1 MTSWRDR
8 LEGLTSLGA
17 AHAGVSRLAD
27 LAKART
33 EHLGQFFTPLPI
45 ARLMWAVVEQAASGM
60 PDETLSILDN
70 SVGSGRL
77 MHFAVPTRHHLYGL
91 DVHEESM
98 RVLQEEAQNAG
109 FTCEFRSCAMEDA
122 APKDFDVAVI
132 NPPFSLN
139 LQSPHMRPFACT
151 RYGRF
156 GPNSGATSDEYALAQ
171 ALAAAK
177 LVVALLPTSTVD
189 ALITTGE
196 ALLGEEIGRLQAV
209 FDLSAK
215 AFVTEGATVYTS
227 IAIFGGKKTKGL
239 VLRQP
244 VKDPADFALPPLG
257 VMLEPRYGARPR
269 LRVALPDT
277 DKPAITLPV
286 TGNRSV
292 RVVHS
297 GRKIHLKFGCGFM
310 QARCLNAVYRR
321 PVRSTLDHRLPNGV
335 KYAGQGLLDVECI
348 LAAEEPTEEWH
359 RLLDLLRAEGAEL
372 VVDQGLANHLK
383 RRMRAL
389 RRETAPFGHWIWHE
403 DAGDQVV
410 ATAAVPVALDP
421 KSWVSPVVKA
431 GEEAPLR
438 RIAGEWVLEWQGH
451 SRTFSP
457 DEARKVFSF
466 GECDAGWV
474 QLHPPLQ
481 QLFPLEAESLRA
493 RARQL
498 GIDRWLNWEYQFEDL
513 IELCLRPRGAVCAW
527 KQGLGKARLAAA
539 IALLLGV
546 RASVIV
552 MPAFLLDEFPDR
564 LDAAGLDRSLWQVLR
579 GPADVAQLRT
589 INVISYERLRMVM
602 PGTTRTYA
610 AALRRRA
617 SLAICD
623 EGEVL
628 ANDGSDQ
635 SRAVAQLAPRKLFIL
650 TGTPIPNYPRDLLN
664 VAARA
669 VGDGV
674 VGQPYGVHQPM
685 LEARNVKSMEFAER
699 GKAAFANAF
708 CSWVWTTPEFAE
720 TLQSG
725 AKREV
730 PKIGSLS
737 RYREWL
743 SPFIKRRLPDEPE
756 VARWVRIPKPD
767 HEVHEIEWDRPHLA
781 HYLRVADEFHAWWKQ
796 RNKERRGGNLIA
808 LLARIDAVIQAGNAP
823 QVPMSKGSPSSYRG
837 GLTSKQRWVVNRAVD
852 LADTGKVVVYARSP
866 ALLDL
871 LAAELVGCS
880 VESVVY
886 HGEVSQAA
894 RRAGLKRFR
903 HGSANVLFASYG
915 VTRAGL
921 DLYQAKNVILASR
934 SWSDR
939 EEDQAIRRLL
949 RPQQQQA
956 VSVDKPHLRGGID
969 VYQDQLVAWKAS
981 AANAGLDWATPISDD
996 QEFYHLDQILGRFV
1010 EDLATLHKMS
1020 SREFREWAKEAA

>member
-1 MTSWRDR
+1 MTHWREK
-8 LEGLTSLGA
+8 LEDVTSLGA

-45 ARLMWAVVEQAASGM
+45 ARLMWAVVEQATSAIA
-60 PDETLSILDN
+60 DETLSILDN

-77 MHFAVPTRHHLYGL
+77 LHFAVPERHRLYGL
-91 DVHEESM
+91 DVHQESM
-98 RVLQEEAQNAG
+98 QLLQQEAEKAG
-109 FTCEFRSCAMEDA
+109 FTCEFRTCGMEDA
-122 APKDFDVAVI
+122 APKDFDVALI

-139 LQSPHMRPFACT
+139 LQSPNMRPLPCT
-151 RYGRF
+151 RWGRF
-156 GPNSGATSDEYALAQ
+156 GPNSGATSDEYALGQ
-171 ALAAAK
+171 SLAAAQ
-177 LVVALLPTSTVD
+177 LVVALLPASTLD
-189 ALITTGE
+189 AILADGQ
-196 ALLGEEIGRLQAV
+196 ALLGDDARRLCAV

-215 AFVTEGATVYTS
+215 AFREEGANVATA
-227 IAIFGGKKTKGL
+227 IAVFGPTKTTRPLKRSK
-239 VLRQP
+239 VAD
-244 VKDPADFALPPLG
+244 VADFQLPALG
-257 VMLEPRYGARPR
+257 IRLEPRHWARPR

-277 DKPAITLPV
+277 ESPAITMPV
-286 TGNRSV
+286 TGDRQV

-297 GRKIHLKFGCGFM
+297 GRKIHLKFKCGFM

-321 PVRSTLDHRLPNGV
+321 PVRSTLEHRLPPGV
-335 KYAGQGLLDVECI
+335 RYAGQGMLDIECI
-348 LAAEEPTEEWH
+348 LAAEKPAEEWL
-359 RLLDLLRAEGAEL
+359 RLLKTLEDEGAEL
-372 VVDQGLANHLK
+372 LVDTGLANYLK
-383 RRMRAL
+383 RRVRAL
-389 RRETAPFGHWIWHE
+389 GRQTLPFGHWIWHE
-403 DAGDQVV
+403 DAGDQVAAI
-410 ATAAVPVALDP
+410 ATVPVALEP

-438 RIAGEWVLEWQGH
+438 RVNGAWVLEWQGKTR
-451 SRTFSP
+451 SFTP

-466 GECDAGWV
+466 GECEAGWV
-474 QLHPPLQ
+474 QLYPPLQ
-481 QLFPLEAESLRA
+481 QAFPREAQSLRA

-498 GIDRWLNWEYQFEDL
+498 GIDKWLDWDYQFEDL
-513 IELCLRPRGAVCAW
+513 IELCLRPHGAVCAW

-552 MPAFLLDEFPDR
+552 MPAFLIDEFPDR
-564 LDAAGLDRSLWQVLR
+564 LDAAGLDQSLWQVIR
-579 GPADVAQLRT
+579 SPADLVDLRA
-589 INVISYERLRMVM
+589 INVISYERLRTEL
-602 PGTTRTYA
+602 PGTKRTYA

-628 ANDGSDQ
+628 ANDGSEQ

-664 VAARA
+664 VAVQA

-674 VGQPYGVHQPM
+674 VGQPYGVHRP
-685 LEARNVKSMEFAER
+685 LLATENVRSMEFAER
-699 GKAAFANAF
+699 GKTAFADAF

-720 TLQSG
+720 TLQTG

-730 PKIGSLS
+730 PKIASLS
-737 RYREWL
+737 RYRAWL
-743 SPFIKRRLPDEPE
+743 APFIKRRLPDEPE

-767 HEVHEIEWDRPHLA
+767 HEIHEIEWDRAHLA
-781 HYLRVADEFHAWWKQ
+781 HYLRTADEFHAWWKQ
-796 RNKERRGGNLIA
+796 RNEDRRGGNLIA

-823 QVPMSKGSPSSYRG
+823 QVPSAKGTPSLYRG
-837 GLTSKQRWVVNRAVD
+837 GLTSKQRWVINRAVD
-852 LADTGKVVVYARSP
+852 LARSAKVVIYARSP

-871 LAAELVGCS
+871 LAAEIQGCGVDS
-880 VESVVY
+880 VIY

-894 RRAGLKRFR
+894 RRTGLKRFR
-903 HGSANVLFASYG
+903 HGQANVLLASYG

-921 DLYQAKNVILASR
+921 DLYQAKHAILASR

-949 RPQQQQA
+949 RPQQREL
-956 VSVDKPHLRGGID
+956 VTVDKPHLRGGID

-996 QEFYHLDQILGRFV
+996 QEFFHLDQILGRFV
-1010 EDLATLHKMS
+1010 EDLAAMHKMKA
-1020 SREFREWAKEAA
+1020 RDFREWAKETA